1 MKNRQKTIQKV
12 KPSALQLDLFYVTG
26 IWLLYIYVINKIAS
40 HCSVVFEEPTSRYD
54 HTGKTAYVEACRL
67 LGVVPASFFLR
78 HMHDATL
85 TMKHHGLGMLGMKA
99 IAMSLVVSV

>member
-1 MKNRQKTIQKV
+1 M
-12 KPSALQLDLFYVTG
+12 
-26 IWLLYIYVINKIAS
+26 
-40 HCSVVFEEPTSRYD
+40 VFEEPTSRYD